1 MAEARLFFD
10 GALARSA
17 RALVQ
22 VGTGTVADAAG
33 LKEDQVLG
41 FERGTHSLADDE
53 RIALIGALE
62 RLGARFISDQEGGS
76 GHGVRLKFSRD
87 IAAEVVDMEGQGGI
101 VGLDD
106 V

>member
-10 GALARSA
+10 GGLARSA

-22 VGTGTVADAAG
+22 VGTGTVAETAG
-33 LKEDQVLG
+33 LKESEVLG
-41 FERGTHSLADDE
+41 FERGLHSLSDAQ
-53 RIALIGALE
+53 RIAMIGALE
-62 RLGARFISDQEGGS
+62 RLGAKFISDQEGGS

-87 IAAEVVDMEGQGGI
+87 IAADVEDMEGQGGI